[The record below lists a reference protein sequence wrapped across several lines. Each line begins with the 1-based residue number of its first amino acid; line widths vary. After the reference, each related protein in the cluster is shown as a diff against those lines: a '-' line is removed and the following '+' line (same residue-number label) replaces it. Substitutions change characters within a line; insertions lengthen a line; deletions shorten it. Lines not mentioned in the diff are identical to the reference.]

1 MQNPYKI
8 LGVSRLASNAE
19 ITKAFSLAMKQ
30 RQYPPDAIAKARKYL
45 MNSKDRIIADYL
57 SPIIPLVKRFRSSD
71 FNNDNESEY
80 QSQQELAPEQ
90 IDRLI
95 KIEIDKLKQDNTND
109 QSNKEL
115 ADLIW
120 EA

>member
-19 ITKAFSLAMKQ
+19 ITRAFGLAMKQ
-30 RQYPPDAIAKARKYL
+30 RKHSPDAIAKARKYL
-45 MNSKDRIIADYL
+45 MNPEDRILADYL

-71 FNNDNESEY
+71 LSNDHQTEG
-80 QSQQELAPEQ
+80 QPQKELAPEQ

-95 KIEIDKLKQDNTND
+95 QIEIEKLNQEEIDNN
-109 QSNKEL
+109 SNKEL

-120 EA
+120 GE